1 MQYTIKKIKNI
12 ICIVLVLSI
21 FLSTY
26 VFADDA
32 DEENLNPAELE
43 TLVVESGTK
52 PTNEPNLN
60 AKSAVIYDSIT
71 KQIIWGKNENDRR
84 AMASTTKI
92 MTAIVVIENS
102 NPSDVVTISKKAAAT
117 GGSRLKIKAG
127 DKITVNDLLYG
138 LMLRSGN
145 DAAVALAEHV
155 SGNLTVFADLMNEK
169 AKDLGLKNTHF
180 ITPHGLDNSLH
191 YTTAYELALL
201 TDYALSNDTFAKIV
215 NTKST
220 TININTSSRTIN
232 NTNEL
237 LGYINGV
244 NGVKTGFTN
253 NAGRCLVTSCA
264 RNNNKIITVVLGCDT
279 KKQRTS
285 DSINLIEYAFQNYKK
300 VNLEELVQKEFE
312 NWKKINLERVYINKA
327 KSHAICVSL
336 NEIVKKQITIKN
348 EEEKDILI
356 ETNAIYNFEAPLKK
370 GTKIGNII
378 VKNKDEIIETIDIV
392 CSSTIE
398 KKDVFSYFKELIS
411 VIPNWK
417 QFSSNR

>member
-1 MQYTIKKIKNI
+1 MQYTIKKTKTI
-12 ICIVLVLSI
+12 IRIVLLLFF

-26 VFADDA
+26 VLADDV
-32 DEENLNPAELE
+32 DEDVLSKLELE
-43 TLVVESGTK
+43 TLVVESGTT

-60 AKSAVIYDSIT
+60 AKSAVIYDSTT
-71 KQIIWGKNENDRR
+71 KQIIWGKNENDKRP
-84 AMASTTKI
+84 MASTTKI

-102 NPSDVVTISKKAAAT
+102 NMSDVVTISKKAAST
-117 GGSRLKIKAG
+117 GGSRLKINAG

-155 SGNLTVFADLMNEK
+155 SGDLVSFADLMNKK

-180 ITPHGLDNSLH
+180 ITPHGLDDSQH

-201 TDYALSNDTFAKIV
+201 TDYALRNETFAKIV
-215 NTKST
+215 NTKNT
-220 TININTSSRTIN
+220 TININTGSRTIN

-327 KSHAICVSL
+327 KSQAISVSL
-336 NEIVKKQITIKN
+336 SEITKKQITIKN
-348 EEEKDILI
+348 DEEKDLLI

-378 VKNKDEIIETIDIV
+378 VKNKDEIIETIDIM
-392 CSSTIE
+392 CNDTIK
-398 KKDVFSYFKELIS
+398 KKDIFSYFKELIS

-417 QFSSNR
+417 QFSSNT

>member
-102 NPSDVVTISKKAAAT
+102 NLSDVVTISKKAAAT
-117 GGSRLKIKAG
+117 GGSRLKINAG
-127 DKITVNDLLYG
+127 DKIKVNDLLYG

-145 DAAVALAEHV
+145 DVAVALAEHV
-155 SGNLTVFADLMNEK
+155 SGNLTSFANLMNEK

-180 ITPHGLDNSLH
+180 ITPHGLDDIQH

-201 TDYALSNDTFAKIV
+201 TDYALSNETFAKIV
-215 NTKST
+215 NTKNI

-237 LGYINGV
+237 LGYISGV

-253 NAGRCLVTSCA
+253 NAGRCLVASCA

-300 VNLEELVQKEFE
+300 INLEDLVQKEFE
-312 NWKKINLERVYINKA
+312 NWKKINLERIYINKA

-370 GTKIGNII
+370 GAKIGNII
-378 VKNKDEIIETIDIV
+378 VKNKDEIIESIDII
-392 CSSTIE
+392 CSNTIE

-417 QFSSNR
+417 QFSSST